1 MRAKRMRCWRVA
13 LSAALL
19 LTAGGACAEPVA
31 RDKVL
36 AALPRLEAMAE
47 QAIRDGAAPG
57 LAIAIVHQD
66 EVVYAKG
73 FGLRE
78 VGKPDVVDG
87 ETVFQIASM
96 SKPISST
103 VVAAL
108 VSAGI
113 VEWDGRIADLDP
125 DFRLNEPYPSAEVT
139 IRDLFAHRSGL
150 PGGAGNDLE
159 DIGFGR
165 DAIMRQL
172 RLVPPASSFRSAYS
186 YSNAGLTMGAL
197 AAARP
202 TGKSWEDVSEERLFQ
217 PLGMTATSARHDDF
231 LRRVDRAALHVD
243 LGSGWTPAVQRDADA
258 QAPAGGVSSNARD
271 LAQWMRL
278 QLSGGLFGGKRI
290 IAADALAATHEP
302 LMARGS
308 NPISGATSFYGLGW
322 NVEFGR
328 HGLSWGHAG
337 AFSAGARSLVQ
348 LYPDA
353 SIGIVVLA
361 NAFPTGAPEGLADS
375 YFDLVFDGAVSKDW
389 MVGWDEAYRGL
400 FGPAIAA
407 AKATYAKL
415 PQPATPALPGAAY
428 AGLYDNAYVGDAVVA
443 EEGGALV
450 LRLGPE
456 GSHRYPLKHFD
467 RDIFLAF
474 PDADMPDTPSAV
486 RFAVGPDGMA
496 DAMTIEFLDG
506 SGLGRLER
514 APR

>member
-1 MRAKRMRCWRVA
+1 MRVKGIRRWRGA
-13 LSAALL
+13 LSVALL
-19 LTAGGACAEPVA
+19 LTASGAGAEPVA

-36 AALPRLEAMAE
+36 AALPRLEAMA
-47 QAIRDGAAPG
+47 QRAVSDGAVPG

-78 VGKPDVVDG
+78 MGKPDVVDG

-113 VEWDGRIADLDP
+113 VGWDGRIADLDP
-125 DFRLNEPYPSAEVT
+125 DFRLHDPYPSAEVT

-165 DAIMRQL
+165 DAILRQL
-172 RLVPPASSFRSAYS
+172 RLVPPASSFRAAYS

-202 TGKSWEDVSEERLFQ
+202 TGKSWEDVAEERLFQ
-217 PLGMTATSARHDDF
+217 PLGMTATSARHADF
-231 LRRVDRAALHVD
+231 LGRTNRAALHID
-243 LGSGWTPAVQRDADA
+243 LGSGWAAAIQRDADA
-258 QAPAGGVSSNARD
+258 QSPAGGISSNARD

-278 QLSGGLFGGKRI
+278 QLADGAFGGEQLI
-290 IAADALAATHEP
+290 DAAALAATHAP
-302 LMARGS
+302 LMSRGS
-308 NPISGATSFYGLGW
+308 DPVSGAASFYGLGW
-322 NVEFGR
+322 HIEFGR

-361 NAFPTGAPEGLADS
+361 NAFPTGVPEGFADS

-389 MVGWDEAYRGL
+389 IADWDAIYRGL
-400 FGPAIAA
+400 FGPALAA
-407 AKATYAKL
+407 AKAAYAK
-415 PQPATPALPGAAY
+415 PPRPATPALPSGTY
-428 AGLYDNAYVGDAVVA
+428 AGRYGNAYVGAAVVA
-443 EEGGALV
+443 EEEGGLV
-450 LRLGPE
+450 LRLGP
-456 GSHRYPLKHFD
+456 GGTRRYPLTHFD
-467 RDIFLAF
+467 RDLFLAF
-474 PDADMPDTPSAV
+474 PDAEMPDMPSAV
-486 RFAVGPDGMA
+486 RFAVGADGVA
-496 DAMTIEFLDG
+496 DAMTIEFMDG
-506 SGLGRLER
+506 SGLGRLTR
-514 APR
+514 TAD